1 MKKKQLNWDDIEEVD
16 SHRPRRRMRN
26 NQEHNNI
33 NNINNDHPYNYSD
46 NNRLTI
52 NNESQVQIS
61 GIDYEI
67 PYNNNNSNSHSH
79 GNHGNHGN
87 HRHRRRRMKMMKFG
101 CIQIILMTIFLMS
114 IGVLI
119 LSFLTNLV
127 LTINQV
133 MTPKIFMP
141 SIILIFLSF
150 LFSAS
155 VLGSYIAPM
164 EHNQFRIKYKE
175 ILLTRSMAPIIMF
188 IISFIFILGGDNNV
202 KNLKNELTRSQNIC
216 EENKGMSME
225 EIYIKANE
233 TLDKYINEKNKL
245 IYSFNNKLICF
256 PIPRCVRLNSE
267 SNKYI
272 CNSQDFII
280 NNDETSKIKCDILNN
295 DNNSM
300 NIIDNLKP
308 EKDANIF
315 LENCF
320 NLNINF
326 LVEKNNIIQCVSDM
340 NLEKIN
346 FNKNITLKSDKNIGI
361 YLNQNLK
368 KINDKIQQKKQ
379 IIKKYETSNYN
390 YDLECLKEA
399 DYKLSYLM
407 LNIYN
412 FLFYF
417 FCVFWIL
424 FGIYSMNYLIKL
436 GKSGEIN
443 FSLNDLNNEEASNA
457 QNVNNNLSEEGEDN
471 KLIIEDK

>member
-1 MKKKQLNWDDIEEVD
+1 
-16 SHRPRRRMRN
+16 MRN

-175 ILLTRSMAPIIMF
+175 ILITRSMAPIIMF
-188 IISFIFILGGDNNV
+188 IISFIFILGGDNNI

-326 LVEKNNIIQCVSDM
+326 LVEKNNIIQCESDM

-346 FNKNITLKSDKNIGI
+346 FSKNITLKSNKNIGI
-361 YLNQNLK
+361 YLNQK
-368 KINDKIQQKKQ
+368 
-379 IIKKYETSNYN
+379 
-390 YDLECLKEA
+390 
-399 DYKLSYLM
+399 
-407 LNIYN
+407 
-412 FLFYF
+412 
-417 FCVFWIL
+417 
-424 FGIYSMNYLIKL
+424 
-436 GKSGEIN
+436 
-443 FSLNDLNNEEASNA
+443 
-457 QNVNNNLSEEGEDN
+457 
-471 KLIIEDK
+471 